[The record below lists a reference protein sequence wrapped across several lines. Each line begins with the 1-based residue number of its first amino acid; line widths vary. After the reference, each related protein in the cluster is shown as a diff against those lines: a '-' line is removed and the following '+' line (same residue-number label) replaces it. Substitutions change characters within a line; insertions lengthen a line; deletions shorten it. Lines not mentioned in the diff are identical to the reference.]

1 MMSCGCWCVRR
12 RQSSSLPSLG
22 MSTETTQITA
32 EGLAELKA
40 ELDHLETTRR
50 KEISQRIKIAR
61 DFGDL
66 KENSE
71 YHDAKNE
78 QAFLET
84 KILKLRERLNTAV
97 VVEEE
102 EGAHAR
108 FGSTVKLRDDEYGK
122 ELEDK
127 LVGVTEASL
136 AEGKLSVESPVAQAV
151 VGKMAGD
158 KVKVATPRGDRH
170 YTLVSVEQI

>member
-1 MMSCGCWCVRR
+1 
-12 RQSSSLPSLG
+12 
-22 MSTETTQITA
+22 MSTEPTQITA

-40 ELDHLETTRR
+40 ELEHLETTRR
-50 KEISQRIKIAR
+50 KEISERIKIAR

-84 KILKLRERLNTAV
+84 KILKLRERLNSAV

-108 FGSTVKLRDDEYGK
+108 FGSEVKLRDEESGK
-122 ELEDK
+122 DLTYK
-127 LVGVTEASL
+127 LVGATEASL
-136 AEGKLSVESPVAQAV
+136 AEGKLSVESPVAQAII
-151 VGKMAGD
+151 GKMPGD
-158 KVKVATPRGDRH
+158 KVIVPTPRGDRK
-170 YTLVSVEQI
+170 YTLVSVS

>member
-1 MMSCGCWCVRR
+1 
-12 RQSSSLPSLG
+12 
-22 MSTETTQITA
+22 MSTEPSQISA

-50 KEISQRIKIAR
+50 KEISERIKIAR

-84 KILKLRERLNTAV
+84 KILKLRERLQRAV
-97 VVEEE
+97 VVEDE

-108 FGSTVKLRDDEYGK
+108 FGSQVTLRDEESAK
-122 ELEDK
+122 ELTYR
-127 LVGVTEASL
+127 LVGATEASL
-136 AEGKLSVESPVAQAV
+136 AEGKLSVESPVAQAII
-151 VGKMAGD
+151 GKMAGD
-158 KVKVATPRGDRH
+158 KVAVPTPRGERR
-170 YTLVSVEQI
+170 YTLISVD

>member
-1 MMSCGCWCVRR
+1 
-12 RQSSSLPSLG
+12 
-22 MSTETTQITA
+22 MSTEPTQITA

-40 ELDHLETTRR
+40 ELDQLEGPRR
-50 KEISQRIKIAR
+50 KEISERIKIAR

-84 KILKLRERLNTAV
+84 KILKLRERLHTAV
-97 VVEEE
+97 VVEAET

-108 FGSTVKLRDDEYGK
+108 FGSQVKLRDEDTGK
-122 ELEDK
+122 ELAYK
-127 LVGVTEASL
+127 LVGATEASL
-136 AEGKLSVESPVAQAV
+136 ADGKLSVESPVAQAV
-151 VGKMAGD
+151 IGKMPGD
-158 KVKVATPRGDRH
+158 KVKVPTPRGDRQ
-170 YTLVSVEQI
+170 YTLISVD

>member
-1 MMSCGCWCVRR
+1 
-12 RQSSSLPSLG
+12 
-22 MSTETTQITA
+22 MSTEPTQITA

-50 KEISQRIKIAR
+50 KEISERIKTAR

-84 KILKLRERLNTAV
+84 KILKLRERLTSAV
-97 VVEEE
+97 VVDEDE

-108 FGSTVKLRDDEYGK
+108 FGSQVTLRDEESGK
-122 ELEDK
+122 ELSYR
-127 LVGVTEASL
+127 LVGATEASL

-151 VGKMAGD
+151 VGKIAGD
-158 KVKVATPRGDRH
+158 KVAVSTPRGDRL
-170 YTLVSVEQI
+170 YTLVSVD

>member
-1 MMSCGCWCVRR
+1 M
-12 RQSSSLPSLG
+12 
-22 MSTETTQITA
+22 QITP

-84 KILKLRERLNTAV
+84 KILKLRERLHSAV
-97 VVEEE
+97 VVEDE

-108 FGSTVKLRDDEYGK
+108 FGSTVTLRDEESGK
-122 ELEDK
+122 ELAYR
-127 LVGVTEASL
+127 LVGATEASL
-136 AEGKLSVESPVAQAV
+136 AEGKLSVESPVAQAII
-151 VGKMAGD
+151 GKTAGD
-158 KVKVATPRGDRH
+158 RVGVPTPRGDRQ
-170 YTLVSVEQI
+170 YTLISVD

>member
-1 MMSCGCWCVRR
+1 
-12 RQSSSLPSLG
+12 
-22 MSTETTQITA
+22 MSTEPTQITA

-40 ELDHLETTRR
+40 ELEHLEKTRR
-50 KEISQRIKIAR
+50 KEISERIKTAR

-84 KILKLRERLNTAV
+84 KILKLRERLHTAV
-97 VVEEE
+97 VVVEDE

-108 FGSTVKLRDDEYGK
+108 FGSTVKLRDEESGKDLEY
-122 ELEDK
+122 K
-127 LVGVTEASL
+127 LVGATEASL
-136 AEGKLSVESPVAQAV
+136 ADGKLSVESPVAQALI
-151 VGKMAGD
+151 GKNAGD
-158 KVKVATPRGDRH
+158 KVTVSTPRGDRR
-170 YTLVSVEQI
+170 YTLISVD

>member
-1 MMSCGCWCVRR
+1 
-12 RQSSSLPSLG
+12 
-22 MSTETTQITA
+22 MSTEPTQITA

-40 ELDHLETTRR
+40 ELEHLETTRR
-50 KEISQRIKIAR
+50 KEISERIKVAR

-84 KILKLRERLNTAV
+84 KILKLRERLHSAVV

-108 FGSTVKLRDDEYGK
+108 FGSTVKLRDEDSGK
-122 ELEDK
+122 ELEYK
-127 LVGVTEASL
+127 LVGATEASV

-151 VGKMAGD
+151 IGKEAGD
-158 KVKVATPRGDRH
+158 KATVPTPRGDRV
-170 YTLVSVEQI
+170 YTVISVD

>member
-1 MMSCGCWCVRR
+1 
-12 RQSSSLPSLG
+12 
-22 MSTETTQITA
+22 MSTEPTQITA
-32 EGLAELKA
+32 EGLTELKA

-50 KEISQRIKIAR
+50 KEISERIKIAR

-84 KILKLRERLNTAV
+84 KILKLRERLNSAV
-97 VVEEE
+97 VVEESE

-108 FGSTVKLRDDEYGK
+108 FGSTVKLRDDESGK
-122 ELEDK
+122 ELEYK
-127 LVGVTEASL
+127 LVGATEASL
-136 AEGKLSVESPVAQAV
+136 ADGKLSVESPVAQAV

-158 KVKVATPRGDRH
+158 KVRVATPRGDRH
-170 YTLVSVEQI
+170 YTLVSVD

>member
-1 MMSCGCWCVRR
+1 
-12 RQSSSLPSLG
+12 

-50 KEISQRIKIAR
+50 KEISQRIKTAR

-84 KILKLRERLNTAV
+84 KILKLRERLHSAV
-97 VVEEE
+97 VVEDE

-108 FGSTVKLRDDEYGK
+108 FGSTVTLRDEESGK
-122 ELEDK
+122 ELAYR
-127 LVGVTEASL
+127 LVGATEASL
-136 AEGKLSVESPVAQAV
+136 AEGKLSVESPVAQAII
-151 VGKMAGD
+151 GKTAGD
-158 KVKVATPRGDRH
+158 RVAVPTPRGDRQ
-170 YTLVSVEQI
+170 YTLISVD

>member
-1 MMSCGCWCVRR
+1 
-12 RQSSSLPSLG
+12 
-22 MSTETTQITA
+22 MSTEPTQITA

-40 ELDHLETTRR
+40 ELEQLEGPRR
-50 KEISQRIKIAR
+50 KEISERIKIAR

-84 KILKLRERLNTAV
+84 KILKLRERLHTAV

-102 EGAHAR
+102 EGSHAR
-108 FGSTVKLRDDEYGK
+108 FGSQVKLRDNESGK
-122 ELEDK
+122 ELDYK
-127 LVGVTEASL
+127 LVGATEANL

-151 VGKMAGD
+151 IGKMAGD
-158 KVKVATPRGDRH
+158 RVSVSTPRGDRG
-170 YTLVSVEQI
+170 YTLVSVD

>member
-1 MMSCGCWCVRR
+1 
-12 RQSSSLPSLG
+12 
-22 MSTETTQITA
+22 MSTEPTQISA
-32 EGLAELKA
+32 EGLADLKA
-40 ELDHLETTRR
+40 ELEHLEGTRR
-50 KEISQRIKIAR
+50 KEISERIKIAR

-84 KILKLRERLNTAV
+84 KILKLRERLNSAV

-108 FGSTVKLRDDEYGK
+108 FGSEVKLRDEESGK
-122 ELEDK
+122 DLTYK
-127 LVGVTEASL
+127 LVGATEASL
-136 AEGKLSVESPVAQAV
+136 AEGKLSVESPVAQAII
-151 VGKMAGD
+151 GKMPGD
-158 KVKVATPRGDRH
+158 KVSVPTPRGDRK
-170 YTLVSVEQI
+170 YTLVSVD

>member
-1 MMSCGCWCVRR
+1 
-12 RQSSSLPSLG
+12 
-22 MSTETTQITA
+22 MSTEPTQISS

-40 ELDHLETTRR
+40 ELKHLETTGR
-50 KEISQRIKIAR
+50 KEISERIKIAR

-84 KILKLRERLNTAV
+84 KIAKLRERLTTAV
-97 VVEEE
+97 VVVETE

-108 FGSTVKLRDDEYGK
+108 FGSTVKLRDEESGK
-122 ELEDK
+122 EVEYK
-127 LVGVTEASL
+127 LVGATEASL
-136 AEGKLSVESPVAQAV
+136 AEGKLSIESPVAQAV
-151 VGKMAGD
+151 VGKHAGD
-158 KVKVATPRGDRH
+158 KAKVPTPRGERL
-170 YTLVSVEQI
+170 YTLISVD

>member
-1 MMSCGCWCVRR
+1 
-12 RQSSSLPSLG
+12 
-22 MSTETTQITA
+22 MSTEPTQITA
-32 EGLAELKA
+32 EGLADLKA

-50 KEISQRIKIAR
+50 KEISERIKIAR

-84 KILKLRERLNTAV
+84 KILKLRERLQTAVV

-102 EGAHAR
+102 EGAHAP
-108 FGSTVKLRDDEYGK
+108 FGSTVKLRDEESGK
-122 ELEDK
+122 ELEYK
-127 LVGVTEASL
+127 LVGATEASL

-151 VGKMAGD
+151 IGKEAGH
-158 KVKVATPRGDRH
+158 KVSVPTPRGNRQ
-170 YTLVSVEQI
+170 YTLISVD

>member
-1 MMSCGCWCVRR
+1 
-12 RQSSSLPSLG
+12 
-22 MSTETTQITA
+22 MSTEPTQISA

-40 ELDHLETTRR
+40 ELERLETTSR
-50 KEISQRIKIAR
+50 KEISERIKIAR

-97 VVEEE
+97 VVEGDEA
-102 EGAHAR
+102 GSHAQ
-108 FGSTVKLRDDEYGK
+108 FGSQVKLRDEESGK
-122 ELEDK
+122 ELVYR
-127 LVGVTEASL
+127 LVGATEASL
-136 AEGKLSVESPVAQAV
+136 ADGKLSVESPVAQAV
-151 VGKMAGD
+151 IGKSAGD
-158 KVKVATPRGDRH
+158 KVSVPTPRGNRS
-170 YTLVSVEQI
+170 YTLVSVD

>member
-1 MMSCGCWCVRR
+1 
-12 RQSSSLPSLG
+12 
-22 MSTETTQITA
+22 MSTEPTQITA

-40 ELDHLETTRR
+40 ELEHLETTRR
-50 KEISQRIKIAR
+50 KEISERIKTAR

-84 KILKLRERLNTAV
+84 KILKLRERLHSAV

-102 EGAHAR
+102 QGAGAQ
-108 FGSTVKLRDDEYGK
+108 FGSTVKLRDEDSGK
-122 ELEDK
+122 ELEYK
-127 LVGVTEASL
+127 LVGAPEASL
-136 AEGKLSVESPVAQAV
+136 AEGKLSVESPVAQAII
-151 VGKMAGD
+151 GKEPGD
-158 KVKVATPRGDRH
+158 KVAVETPRGDRH
-170 YTLVSVEQI
+170 YTLISVA